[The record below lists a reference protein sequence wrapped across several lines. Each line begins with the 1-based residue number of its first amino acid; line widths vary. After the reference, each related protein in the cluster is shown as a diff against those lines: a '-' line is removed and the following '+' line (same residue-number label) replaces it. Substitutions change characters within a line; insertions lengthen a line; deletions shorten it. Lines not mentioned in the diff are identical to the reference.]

1 MRNCS
6 KVFKT
11 EKMVVRVWEMVS
23 KSDVKSVREQFWY
36 GPEISYYLNDS
47 RPDRHWIGTFKYDK
61 FENS

>member
-11 EKMVVRVWEMVS
+11 EKSDFWEMVS

-47 RPDRHWIGTFKYDK
+47 RPDMYWIGTFKYDK